1 MAKRDFYETLGVSKT
16 ASDAE
21 LKSAF
26 RKAAMQCHPDRH
38 PGDKQAEAQF
48 KELNEAYQHLS
59 DAQKRAAYDRYG
71 HAAFDQSGMNDGFAA
86 SMSDIFDDLFGDM
99 MGGRRGRQPTGRERG
114 ADLRYNLEIT
124 LEDAFHGKTAA
135 IRMPASVVCDACAGS
150 GARAGSRPTTCKTCG
165 GHGRV
170 RAQQGFFAIERTCP
184 SCHGRGQTIDNPCDK
199 CAGSGRLTRERTLSV
214 NVPAGVEDGT
224 RIRLTGEGEAGM
236 RGGPA
241 GDLYIFLSIKPHQIF
256 QRDGADL
263 YCRVPI
269 SMVQAALG
277 GEFTVRTLDGTES
290 RVNVPEGAQSGRQL
304 RLRGKGMPV
313 LRTHNSGDLFVQLN
327 VETPQ
332 NLTRRQ
338 RELLMEFASEVLA
351 QDPPRKRRLLG
362 QDEGIFRGSRLTP
375 PRSRG
380 IAARAR
386 AATPDRSASQH
397 AVRRAGSQLR
407 KSPRQR

>member
-1 MAKRDFYETLGVSKT
+1 MAKRDFYEVLGVDRT
-16 ASDAE
+16 ASDAD

-38 PGDKQAEAQF
+38 PGDRQAEARF

-59 DAQKRAAYDRYG
+59 DSQKRAAYDRYG
-71 HAAFDQSGMNDGFAA
+71 HAAFEHGGLNDGFAS
-86 SMSDIFDDLFGDM
+86 SMADIFDDLFGDFV
-99 MGGRRGRQPTGRERG
+99 GRRGRGTAGKERG

-124 LEDAFHGKTAA
+124 LEEAYQGKNATLKL
-135 IRMPASVVCDACAGS
+135 PTSVTCDACGGS
-150 GARAGSRPTTCKTCG
+150 GAKAGSKPTTCKTCA

-184 SCHGRGQTIDNPCDK
+184 ACGGRGVTIDNPCER
-199 CAGSGRLTRERTLSV
+199 CGGAGRVTRERTLSV

-224 RIRLTGEGEAGM
+224 RIRLAGEGEAGL
-236 RGGPA
+236 RGGAA
-241 GDLYIFLSIKPHQIF
+241 GDLYIFLSVKPHPVF

-269 SMVQAALG
+269 SMVRAALG
-277 GEFTVRTLDGTES
+277 GEFTVRTLDGGDAQV
-290 RVNVPEGAQSGRQL
+290 RIPEGVQSGHQL

-313 LRTHNSGDLFVQLN
+313 LRSMEYGDLYIQAS

-338 RELLMEFASEVLA
+338 RELLAEFDAESSNKTQPESSGFFA
-351 QDPPRKRRLLG
+351 KMKEFF
-362 QDEGIFRGSRLTP
+362 EGLS
-375 PRSRG
+375 
-380 IAARAR
+380 
-386 AATPDRSASQH
+386 
-397 AVRRAGSQLR
+397 
-407 KSPRQR
+407 

>member
-1 MAKRDFYETLGVSKT
+1 VAKRDFYEVLGVDRT
-16 ASDAE
+16 ASDAD

-38 PGDKQAEAQF
+38 PGDHHAEARF

-59 DAQKRAAYDRYG
+59 DSQKRAAYDRYG
-71 HAAFDQSGMNDGFAA
+71 HAAFEHGGLNDGFAS
-86 SMSDIFDDLFGDM
+86 SMADIFDDLFGDFV
-99 MGGRRGRQPTGRERG
+99 GRRGRGTAGKERG

-124 LEDAFHGKTAA
+124 LEEAYQGKNATLKL
-135 IRMPASVVCDACAGS
+135 PTSVTCETCGGS
-150 GARAGSRPTTCKTCG
+150 GAKAGSKPTTCKTCA

-184 SCHGRGQTIDNPCDK
+184 ACGGRGVTIDNPCER
-199 CAGSGRLTRERTLSV
+199 CGGPGRVTRERTLSV

-224 RIRLTGEGEAGM
+224 RIRLAGEGEAGL
-236 RGGPA
+236 RGGAA
-241 GDLYIFLSIKPHQIF
+241 GDLYIFLSVKPHPVF

-269 SMVQAALG
+269 SMVRAALG
-277 GEFTVRTLDGTES
+277 GAFTVRTLDGGDAPV
-290 RVNVPEGAQSGRQL
+290 RIPEGVQSGHQL

-313 LRTHNSGDLFVQLN
+313 LRSMEYGDLYIQAS

-338 RELLMEFASEVLA
+338 RELLAEFDAESSNKTQPESSGFFA
-351 QDPPRKRRLLG
+351 KMKEFF
-362 QDEGIFRGSRLTP
+362 EGLS
-375 PRSRG
+375 
-380 IAARAR
+380 
-386 AATPDRSASQH
+386 
-397 AVRRAGSQLR
+397 
-407 KSPRQR
+407 